1 MLIHLK
7 NTFRETSSII
17 FGQVFGCHGLA
28 KLTHKIDHPIPSLS
42 SFHLVDLGYS
52 SYPGPIL
59 FPTTLYMN
67 VLSSVVLCSGQS
79 YSFWCLAWSLEDF
92 SSAQFSHSVVSD
104 SLQPHESQHA
114 RPPCPSPSPGVHSN
128 SRPSSWWCHPAI
140 SSSVVPFSSCPNPS
154 QHQSLFQWVN
164 SSHEMAKVLE
174 FQL

>member
-52 SYPGPIL
+52 SYPSPIL

-79 YSFWCLAWSLEDF
+79 YSF
-92 SSAQFSHSVVSD
+92 
-104 SLQPHESQHA
+104 
-114 RPPCPSPSPGVHSN
+114 
-128 SRPSSWWCHPAI
+128 
-140 SSSVVPFSSCPNPS
+140 
-154 QHQSLFQWVN
+154 
-164 SSHEMAKVLE
+164 
-174 FQL
+174 

>member
-17 FGQVFGCHGLA
+17 CGQVSGCHGLA
-28 KLTHKIDHPIPSLS
+28 KLTHKIDHPIPIVLS

-79 YSFWCLAWSLEDF
+79 YSF
-92 SSAQFSHSVVSD
+92 
-104 SLQPHESQHA
+104 
-114 RPPCPSPSPGVHSN
+114 
-128 SRPSSWWCHPAI
+128 
-140 SSSVVPFSSCPNPS
+140 
-154 QHQSLFQWVN
+154 
-164 SSHEMAKVLE
+164 
-174 FQL
+174 